1 MAHSSSYTGR
11 TSGDSKPPAARR
23 AIGRPRKA
31 GPPHS
36 ARMLILPF
44 LLFSINPTAIR
55 QAPAGTPVH
64 IRLTTTVG
72 SYASRAGTRLS
83 AVLIAPVMVDG
94 ETVLPAGSVLSG
106 NVRRTARV
114 GLGIRHE
121 TAALDLEFNQLALP
135 GGDPLALAARV
146 TEVDNAREHVS
157 GDGRIQG
164 VRATGSVSY
173 RVSGY
178 VRNLLFR
185 CELHAMIAEWIV
197 KAAVINLP
205 EPEIYLP
212 AGAELTLTLTE
223 PLFLYPSAVQVSRA
237 LPGDDRQDLHRQ
249 ELHRLIA
256 SMPSRTYATARQRPS
271 DLTNVALIGSRDQI
285 AAAFAA
291 GGWSAAR
298 PLTTRRLVQWLRA
311 IGERHGFESAPM
323 SALLLNGT
331 RADMSWEKGLNDI
344 SKRHHIRLWKQAGE
358 WEGQD
363 VWIGAATRDVDF
375 GFLRPGRPFT
385 HRIEADVDRER
396 DKVAYDLAFTGCTKT
411 LDWAARANVPR
422 VTENGTGDEM
432 TTDTR
437 LAVVELNSCRAP
449 RLSTETTDTAP
460 VPIHGGK
467 LALLARREILSARND
482 LIRNNWYWRG
492 FEATRWMAGV
502 LRTHLRASSGPR
514 SFWSSFRHSSRR
526 KPSIQTV
533 SITR

>member
-1 MAHSSSYTGR
+1 
-11 TSGDSKPPAARR
+11 
-23 AIGRPRKA
+23 
-31 GPPHS
+31 
-36 ARMLILPF
+36 MLILPF
-44 LLFSINPTAIR
+44 LFFSIYPAAIR
-55 QAPAGTPVH
+55 QAPAGTEVH

-72 SYASRAGTRLS
+72 SYASRAGAGVS
-83 AVLIAPVMVDG
+83 AVVIAPVLVDG
-94 ETVLPAGSVLSG
+94 ETVLPAGSVVSG
-106 NVRRTARV
+106 NVRSAKRV
-114 GLGIRHE
+114 GLGLRHE
-121 TAALDLEFNQLALP
+121 TATLDLEFNQVALP
-135 GGDPLALAARV
+135 GGDPVALGTRV
-146 TEVDNAREHVS
+146 AEVDNARERVAR
-157 GDGRIQG
+157 DGRIHG
-164 VRATGSVSY
+164 VRATGSGSY

-185 CELHAMIAEWIV
+185 CELHAAIASWIV
-197 KAAVINLP
+197 RAAVINLP

-223 PLFLYPSAVQVSRA
+223 PLVLVSFVEEPAGSA
-237 LPGDDRQDLHRQ
+237 LPGDEGED
-249 ELHRLIA
+249 ELHSLDLNSLVA
-256 SMPSRTYATARQRPS
+256 SMPSRTHATARQLPS
-271 DLTNVALIGSRDQI
+271 DLTNVALIGSRGQI
-285 AAAFAA
+285 AAAFTAA
-291 GGWSAAR
+291 GWTAAR
-298 PLTTRRLVQWLRA
+298 PLSFRRRVQWLRA
-311 IGERHGFESAPM
+311 IGERHGFDSAPM
-323 SALLLNGT
+323 SSLSLNGAQ
-331 RADMSWEKGLNDI
+331 ADMSWEKGLNDV

-363 VWIGAATRDVDF
+363 LWIGAATRDVDF

-385 HRIEADVDRER
+385 HKIAADVDQER
-396 DKVAYDLAFTGCTKT
+396 DKVAYDLAFTGCTNR

-449 RLSTETTDTAP
+449 RLSTETIDTAP
-460 VPIHGGK
+460 VPIHGGR

-514 SFWSSFRHSSRR
+514 SFLSSFRHSSRR
-526 KPSIQTV
+526 TPSIQTV